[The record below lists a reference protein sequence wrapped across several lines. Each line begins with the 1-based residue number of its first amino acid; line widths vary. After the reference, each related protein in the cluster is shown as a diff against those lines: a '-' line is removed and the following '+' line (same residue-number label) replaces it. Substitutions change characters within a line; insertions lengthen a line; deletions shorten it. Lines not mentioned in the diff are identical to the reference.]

1 MTKTEQ
7 EQIRASRGDNR
18 DSRLP
23 FRLAAGVMALALTLP
38 AFAGQREQAKRMHDR
53 LTGVSPTAAV
63 LDDMVTAM
71 ATSSKAAALL
81 AIDPTQN
88 PENAKYFYNVTL
100 KNFATPWTNEAQDV
114 FAPLND
120 YTALV
125 IGMIRDDVPFNQLF
139 SAPFTYVGNPGPGVR
154 AVSPSNNDHYED
166 LEATGVDLSLQANL
180 DQVPQ
185 TIAAPAGVFTT
196 RAAAR
201 AFFIDGTNR
210 AMFRF
215 AMLNHLCKDMEEV
228 EDTTRTADRIRQDVS
243 RSPGGDSRIFMNSCI
258 GCHTGMDPMA
268 QAFAYY
274 EFEYPE
280 GNEDAGQLVY
290 TPGLVQ
296 PKYLINSDNFNPGY
310 VTPNDNW
317 DNYWRSGPNANL
329 GWATSGSGSSG
340 SGSGAASM
348 GAELANS
355 VAFERCQATKAYR
368 AVCLGEPTQGQ
379 LDALLVDYNANN
391 KSMKQVFASAATQC
405 MGD

>member
-1 MTKTEQ
+1 
-7 EQIRASRGDNR
+7 
-18 DSRLP
+18 
-23 FRLAAGVMALALTLP
+23 MALVLTVPAL
-38 AFAGQREQAKRMHDR
+38 AGQREQAKRLHDR
-53 LTGVSPTAAV
+53 LTGVSPTATV
-63 LDDMVTAM
+63 LDAMEAAM
-71 ATSSKAAALL
+71 ADPKAAALL
-81 AIDPTQN
+81 AIDPATN

-100 KNFATPWTNEAQDV
+100 KNYATPWTNEAQDV

-120 YTALV
+120 YTTMV

-139 SAPFTYVGNPGPGVR
+139 SAPFTYVGDPGLGLS
-154 AVSPSNNDHYED
+154 AVSPSNNDHYEE
-166 LEATGVDLSLQANL
+166 LESNGIDLSLQANL
-180 DQVPQ
+180 DQAPQ
-185 TIAAPAGVFTT
+185 AIAAPAGVFTT

-201 AFFIDGTNR
+201 AFFLDGTNR

-228 EDTTRTADRIRQDVS
+228 EDTTGTADRIRQDVS

-258 GCHTGMDPMA
+258 GCHAGMDPMA

-274 EFEYPE
+274 EYVYPA
-280 GNEDAGQLVY
+280 GNADAGQLVY
-290 TPGLVQ
+290 TANSVQ
-296 PKYLINSDNFNPGY
+296 PKHLINPDNFKPGY

-329 GWATSGSGSSG
+329 GWDNSLSG

-348 GAELANS
+348 GDELANS

-368 AVCLGEPTQGQ
+368 AVCLGEPSQGQ
-379 LDALLVDYNANN
+379 LDALLLDYNSNN
-391 KSMKQVFASAATQC
+391 KSMKQVFARAATQC

>member
-1 MTKTEQ
+1 MTKTYK
-7 EQIRASRGDNR
+7 EQIQTSQGGNNR
-18 DSRLP
+18 STLP
-23 FRLAAGVMALALTLP
+23 LKLAAGVMALALAMP
-38 AFAGQREQAKRMHDR
+38 VSAGPREQAKRMHDR

-71 ATSSKAAALL
+71 GTSSNAAALL
-81 AIDPTQN
+81 AIDPAQN
-88 PENAKYFYNVTL
+88 PNAKYFYNVTL

-125 IGMIRDDVPFNQLF
+125 IGMIRDDEPFNLLF
-139 SAPFTYVGNPGPGVR
+139 SANYTYVGNPGPGVS
-154 AVSPSNNDHYED
+154 AVSPTNNTHYED

-180 DQVPQ
+180 SQVPQ
-185 TIAAPAGVFTT
+185 TVAAPAGAFTT

-243 RSPGGDSRIFMNSCI
+243 RSPGGDSRIFLNSCI
-258 GCHTGMDPMA
+258 GCHTGMDPMT

-274 EFEYPE
+274 EFVYPV

-290 TPGLVQ
+290 TPGSVQ

-317 DNYWRSGPNANL
+317 DNYWRSGPNTNL
-329 GWATSGSGSSG
+329 GWSSSLSGSGI
-340 SGSGAASM
+340 GAA
-348 GAELANS
+348 
-355 VAFERCQATKAYR
+355 
-368 AVCLGEPTQGQ
+368 
-379 LDALLVDYNANN
+379 
-391 KSMKQVFASAATQC
+391 
-405 MGD
+405 

>member
-1 MTKTEQ
+1 
-7 EQIRASRGDNR
+7 
-18 DSRLP
+18 
-23 FRLAAGVMALALTLP
+23 MALALTLP
-38 AFAGQREQAKRMHDR
+38 VFAGQREQAKRMHDR

-63 LDDMVTAM
+63 LDAMEGAM
-71 ATSSKAAALL
+71 ADPKAAALL
-81 AIDPTQN
+81 AIDPAQN
-88 PENAKYFYNVTL
+88 PDNAKYFYNVTL

-120 YTALV
+120 YSALV
-125 IGMIRDDVPFNQLF
+125 IGMIRDDVPFNELF
-139 SAPFTYVGNPGPGVR
+139 STSFAYEGASGVVSSP
-154 AVSPSNNDHYED
+154 VSPSNNNHYAE
-166 LEATGVDLSLQANL
+166 LEANGIDLSDDNIL
-180 DQVPQ
+180 VRTSQ
-185 TIAAPAGVFTT
+185 TIGAPAGVFTT

-290 TPGLVQ
+290 TPGSVQ
-296 PKYLINSDNFNPGY
+296 PKYLINSNNFNPGY

-355 VAFERCQATKAYR
+355 VAFERCQATKVYR
-368 AVCLGEPTQGQ
+368 AVCLGEPDQGQ

>member
-1 MTKTEQ
+1 
-7 EQIRASRGDNR
+7 
-18 DSRLP
+18 
-23 FRLAAGVMALALTLP
+23 MALALAVP
-38 AFAGQREQAKRMHDR
+38 ALAGQREQAKRIHDR
-53 LTGVSPTAAV
+53 LTGVSPTAAT
-63 LDDMVTAM
+63 LDLMEAKMPDAE
-71 ATSSKAAALL
+71 AAALL
-81 AIDPTQN
+81 AIDPGQN

-125 IGMIRDDVPFNQLF
+125 IGMIRDDEPFNQLF
-139 SAPFTYVGNPGPGVR
+139 SAPFTYVGDPSLGLS
-154 AVSPSNNDHYED
+154 AVSPSNNNHYED
-166 LEATGVDLSLQANL
+166 LESNGIDLSLKANF

-228 EDTTRTADRIRQDVS
+228 EDPTRTADRIRQDVS

-258 GCHTGMDPMA
+258 GCHTGMDPMT

-274 EFEYPE
+274 EYEYDE
-280 GNEDAGQLVY
+280 GNEDAGRLVY
-290 TPGLVQ
+290 TPGSVQ
-296 PKYLINSDNFNPGY
+296 SKYLINSDNFNPGY

-329 GWATSGSGSSG
+329 GWAASGSGSSG
-340 SGSGAASM
+340 SGTGAASM

-355 VAFERCQATKAYR
+355 VAFERCQATKVYR
-368 AVCLGEPTQGQ
+368 TVCLGDPSQGQ
-379 LDALLVDYNANN
+379 VNTLLTAYGPTKN
-391 KSMKQVFASAATQC
+391 MKQVFASAATLC
-405 MGD
+405 MGP

>member
-1 MTKTEQ
+1 MTKTLL
-7 EQIRASRGDNR
+7 EQIRSGRGDNG
-18 DSRLP
+18 SGKWPL
-23 FRLAAGVMALALTLP
+23 RLAAGVTALVLALP
-38 AFAGQREQAKRMHDR
+38 AAAGSREQAKRMHDR
-53 LTGVSPTAAV
+53 LTGVQPTAQVLDRMETEITNVDPTAA
-63 LDDMVTAM
+63 AM
-71 ATSSKAAALL
+71 IAM
-81 AIDPTQN
+81 DGPNN
-88 PENAKYFYNVTL
+88 PNSKYFYTVTL

-125 IGMIRDDVPFNQLF
+125 IGMIRDDVPFNQLL
-139 SAPFTYVGNPGPGVR
+139 SASFTYVGDPGLGLSP
-154 AVSPSNNDHYED
+154 VSPGNNDHYAE
-166 LEATGVDLSLQANL
+166 LEANGIDLSLKANL
-180 DQVPQ
+180 DQAPQ

-215 AMLNHLCKDMEEV
+215 TLLNHLCKDMEEV
-228 EDTTRTADRIRQDVS
+228 NDPTGTPDRIRQDAS

-258 GCHTGMDPMA
+258 GCHIGMDPMT

-274 EFEYPE
+274 DFVYTA

-290 TPGLVQ
+290 TPNLVQ
-296 PKYLINSDNFNPGY
+296 PKYLINANNFKSGY

-329 GWATSGSGSSG
+329 GWDSTLSG

-355 VAFERCQATKAYR
+355 VAFARCQVTKAYR
-368 AVCLGEPTQGQ
+368 SVCLGEPDQSQVDT
-379 LDALLVDYNANN
+379 LLTAYNTNN